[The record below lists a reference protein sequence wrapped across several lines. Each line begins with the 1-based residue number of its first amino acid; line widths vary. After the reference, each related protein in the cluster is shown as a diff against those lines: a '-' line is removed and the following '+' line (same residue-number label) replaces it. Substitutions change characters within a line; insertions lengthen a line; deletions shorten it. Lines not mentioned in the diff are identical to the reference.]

1 MNKNDVIVLLET
13 TRTGYTPAQ
22 CGYSLTVKQ
31 LIQELEEHDEDALVY
46 FSNDNGYT
54 YGAIHSDSIHE
65 STYAEEEDR

>member
-1 MNKNDVIVLLET
+1 MNKDDVIILLET
-13 TRTGYTPAQ
+13 ERAGYTPSQ
-22 CGYSLTVKQ
+22 CGHSLTVKQ

-54 YGAIHSDSIHE
+54 YGRLYSDSIHE